1 MLHILTERRA
11 RAKHPFWYES
21 TLGMENAF
29 AAQPGAQLLP
39 FHPWIARLNYLL
51 SGKFLRVLPDVSL
64 RIVPG
69 DSYLFVAMSIFDV
82 VYNRVSL
89 RRVANKGGRLCLYC
103 FDTWEPEYD
112 HWEGLF
118 SHLPLHAVFFAY
130 RQSYEHFSR
139 LFDFCHFLPQSWDD
153 RVFHDQGVAKTR
165 LFLQM
170 GRRVESI
177 HGMIQRYMEERGIED
192 VPQNYTYRRTPDEV
206 TFPTIQATARAVAE
220 SRFMVCAPRSADSPG
235 FTGNVQDVTARFYEA
250 MASKTLIIG
259 YKPGPVFN
267 ELFPADAM
275 VELNP
280 DGSDF
285 AEKIDFFLNH
295 PDEYS
300 RIVDRNY
307 ELVMREHTWAARFRR
322 FQEVLQ
328 SDC

>member
-1 MLHILTERRA
+1 
-11 RAKHPFWYES
+11 
-21 TLGMENAF
+21 MENAF

-51 SGKFLRVLPDVSL
+51 SGMLHRVLPDVSL

-82 VYNRVSL
+82 VYNRASL
-89 RRVANKGGRLCLYC
+89 RRAANKGGGACA
-103 FDTWEPEYD
+103 FIASIPE
-112 HWEGLF
+112 
-118 SHLPLHAVFFAY
+118 SPNM
-130 RQSYEHFSR
+130 
-139 LFDFCHFLPQSWDD
+139 
-153 RVFHDQGVAKTR
+153 TI
-165 LFLQM
+165 
-170 GRRVESI
+170 GRAC
-177 HGMIQRYMEERGIED
+177 
-192 VPQNYTYRRTPDEV
+192 
-206 TFPTIQATARAVAE
+206 FPTIQATAR
-220 SRFMVCAPRSADSPG
+220 
-235 FTGNVQDVTARFYEA
+235 FYEA
-250 MASKTLIIG
+250 MAGKTLIIG

-285 AEKIDFFLNH
+285 AEEIDFFLNL

-328 SDC
+328 ADC